1 MVSSFSFLFFGI
13 MTGLRV
19 APAKWSRVQAFA
31 PGNVTE
37 DKVQRVLPSR
47 LEAVADAAAAAA
59 EAVGRS
65 GLGDDVA
72 FGIDM
77 AVREAVANA
86 IKHGNQQD
94 ETKTVE
100 VTFTTST
107 DEFTIDV
114 RDHGTGFMPEAVPD
128 PTDPGNLLK
137 SSGRGIFFM
146 RNFMDTV
153 EWSKLPDGG
162 TRVRMAKKVSV

>member
-1 MVSSFSFLFFGI
+1 
-13 MTGLRV
+13 
-19 APAKWSRVQAFA
+19 
-31 PGNVTE
+31 VTE
-37 DKVQRVLPSR
+37 DKFQLVLPSR
-47 LEAVADAAAAAA
+47 LEAVADAAVAAS

-65 GLGDDVA
+65 GLGDDAA
-72 FGIDM
+72 FGVDM

-100 VTFTTST
+100 VTFTTSS
-107 DEFTIDV
+107 EAFTVDV
-114 RDHGTGFMPEAVPD
+114 RDHGFGFSPESVPD
-128 PTDPGNLLK
+128 PTDPANLMK

-153 EWSKLPDGG
+153 EWSTLPDGG
-162 TRVRMAKKVSV
+162 TRVRMTKKL